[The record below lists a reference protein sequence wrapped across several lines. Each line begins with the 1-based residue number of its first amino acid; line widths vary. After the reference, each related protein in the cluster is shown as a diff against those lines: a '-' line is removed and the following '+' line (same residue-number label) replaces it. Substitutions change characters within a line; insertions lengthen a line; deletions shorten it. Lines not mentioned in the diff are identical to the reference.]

1 MKSHKF
7 FLIVL
12 TAVLFFHSFQSNVFA
27 KDEWV
32 RVQSKNFSLI
42 GNAGDKEI
50 RRVATKLEQFR
61 DVFTKLFP
69 KMKFTS
75 PIPTTVIVFK
85 SGKAF
90 KPYKPINASGK
101 ATDWVA
107 GYFQGSEDVNYI
119 VLSTEGESQQTY
131 STIFHEYVHYLVNNN
146 LGRGKVP
153 PWFNEGIAEFYEQ
166 FSIENDQKVT
176 LGGLNERH
184 LYSLQQ
190 SQIIPFDTYFNI
202 DYRSLHQQGNHGAN
216 IFYAQ
221 SWALMHYLM
230 LGNERKRQP
239 QMTKFLGLVM
249 DGKQPRDAFQ
259 EAFQTDYATMEKEL
273 KNYVKQRL
281 YTVLNYNS
289 GQKMVYDSVMQTAP
303 MSEAEAKAYLGDLL
317 LHSRRMPEAEAHF
330 NEALA
335 LEPDS
340 ALANASLGMLKMQE
354 QKYDEAKRFVEKAVA
369 KDNNN
374 FRIYYGYAYIL
385 SREGTGEN
393 VVHSGYSDDSYEK
406 MRLMLLKAMTL
417 NPDYAESYRLLA
429 YINMVKDANIDEGIQ
444 AMTKALSLAPGN
456 QYYQMNLSDL
466 YLRKQDFDKALAII
480 ENVAQTADEPQLR
493 AHAERSLASLRN
505 YKQQIEN
512 AKKNGYVTDTN
523 GASGAPRLIVR
534 RADDKPPT
542 EEELEKLRE
551 QAQNDAINSNLRK
564 PEATEKRVIGYL
576 SAIDCKGGITFTVKV
591 DGKPLK
597 FESKDFQ
604 NLHLMAFVQADDM
617 EFGCNSIKKDYYAI
631 ITYLPNNDPKA
642 KTLGQMVAIEL
653 VAESFKLREETA
665 K

>member
-1 MKSHKF
+1 MKSHRF
-7 FLIVL
+7 FLILL
-12 TAVLFFHSFQSNVFA
+12 TAVLFFHSFQSSVFA

-32 RVQSKNFSLI
+32 RVQSENFSLI

-61 DVFTKLFP
+61 EVFTKLFP
-69 KMKFTS
+69 KMKFAS

-131 STIFHEYVHYLVNNN
+131 STIFHEYIHYLVNNN

-190 SQIIPFDTYFNI
+190 NQIIPFDTYFNI

-281 YTVLNYNS
+281 YTILNYNS
-289 GQKMVYDSVMQTAP
+289 AQKMVYDSVMQTSP

-317 LHSRRMPEAEAHF
+317 LHSRRLPEAEAHF

-340 ALANASLGMLKMQE
+340 AMANSSLGMLKMQE
-354 QKYDEAKRFVEKAVA
+354 RKYDEAKKFIEKAVA
-369 KDNNN
+369 KDNKN

-385 SREGTGEN
+385 SREGMEDGVMLSE
-393 VVHSGYSDDSYEK
+393 YSDDSYEK
-406 MRLMLLKAMTL
+406 MRAMLLKAMTF

-429 YINMVKDANIDEGIQ
+429 FINMVKDANLDEGIQ

-456 QYYQMNLSDL
+456 QYYQMNLADL
-466 YLRKQDFDKALAII
+466 YMRKRDYDKALAII
-480 ENVAQTADEPQLR
+480 ENVAKTADEPQLR
-493 AHAERSLASLRN
+493 THAESSLASLRN
-505 YKQQIEN
+505 FKQQIEE
-512 AKKNGYVTDTN
+512 AEKKGYAIDSD
-523 GASGAPRLIVR
+523 GSRGAPRLVVR
-534 RADDKPPT
+534 GANDKPPT
-542 EEELEKLRE
+542 EEDLKKLRE

-564 PEATEKRVIGYL
+564 PEANEKRVLGYL
-576 SAIDCKGGITFTVKV
+576 SSIDCKAGITFTAKV
-591 DGKPLK
+591 DGNPLK

-604 NLHLMAFVQADDM
+604 NLHLMAYVKVDNL
-617 EFGCNSIKKDYYAI
+617 EFGCGSIKKDYYALL
-631 ITYLPNNDPKA
+631 TYIPNNNPKA
-642 KTLGQMVAIEL
+642 KTLGQLVAIEL
-653 VAESFKLREETA
+653 VAENFKLNEE
-665 K
+665 KEK